1 MARREKGT
9 GSVSQRKDGTWRG
22 IIDLG
27 RGAEGKRKTITVYGK
42 TEKEAKKKL
51 REKQEELCKFDY
63 QEIPKLTLGE
73 LLDDW
78 KDTVKRLEVKST
90 SFDLIEN
97 TIDLHIKPEIGY
109 IQIANLTYRD
119 IQLYIIGMTDKGYAF
134 STIKKAYNAINASLR
149 WAIQQDFIR
158 KNPCVDVKLPKQNK
172 RAKSDIEFFTDAEV
186 DTIIKGA
193 LFRYKTGKYMY
204 KHGYAIVLLLNTGM
218 RVGELLALKWKNVNF
233 RERQI
238 YVCETRHQI
247 KDRTDSEQKYVVV
260 DSTTKTKSSCR
271 YIPIN
276 DDALAALEYFR
287 DFGYKNPYVMANSDH
302 NVITYRNLFRV
313 LDNIKKANGINHGSI
328 HTLRHTFATML
339 FRKGVD
345 IKVISE
351 LLGHS
356 DISITYDIYTH
367 VIEEQKQKA
376 VDVLNVLSKLSEPG
390 AEKQQEVG
398 NA

>member
-1 MARREKGT
+1 MTRREKGT

-27 RGAEGKRKTITVYGK
+27 RGAEGKRKTVTVYGK

-90 SFDLIEN
+90 SLDLIEN

-119 IQLYIIGMTDKGYAF
+119 IQLYINQMTDKGYAF

-172 RAKSDIEFFTDAEV
+172 RAKSDIEFFTDA
-186 DTIIKGA
+186 
-193 LFRYKTGKYMY
+193 
-204 KHGYAIVLLLNTGM
+204 
-218 RVGELLALKWKNVNF
+218 
-233 RERQI
+233 
-238 YVCETRHQI
+238 
-247 KDRTDSEQKYVVV
+247 
-260 DSTTKTKSSCR
+260 
-271 YIPIN
+271 
-276 DDALAALEYFR
+276 LAAQPLYKLCKNDWKVWLDEIVTFCER
-287 DFGYKNPYVMANSDH
+287 DDRKCYAENAFNKVSDKCLVYPLDVE
-302 NVITYRNLFRV
+302 NALCGEIDTPEDLAVISSR
-313 LDNIKKANGINHGSI
+313 
-328 HTLRHTFATML
+328 
-339 FRKGVD
+339 
-345 IKVISE
+345 ISE
-351 LLGHS
+351 LESRTVYMCFSADMLHSGH
-356 DISITYDIYTH
+356 ISIIR
-367 VIEEQKQKA
+367 
-376 VDVLNVLSKLSEPG
+376 
-390 AEKQQEVG
+390 
-398 NA
+398 